1 VSEGL
6 SWEAISVLTV
16 IAGAVITVL
25 WRHGTRLDRT
35 AGAVERLVE
44 KIDEDREEHA
54 EFKEILA
61 NHDERLSN
69 LESE

>member
-35 AGAVERLVE
+35 ALAVERLVE
-44 KIDEDREEHA
+44 KIDEDRKEHA
-54 EFKEILA
+54 KFKEILA
-61 NHDERLSN
+61 NHDERLN
-69 LESE
+69 TLESE